1 MNLKEFISHIEE
13 GQIKAAD
20 IPMLA
25 LCILCAVI
33 VIVGW
38 IGCIIWFLGTLV
50 FALVCGASKLLMLI
64 PCIIIFS
71 ILSAI
76 IWWFY
81 MSTDSI

>member
-1 MNLKEFISHIEE
+1 MNLREFISHL
-13 GQIKAAD
+13 QIKAGD

-38 IGCIIWFLGTLV
+38 IGCIIWFLCTLV
-50 FALVCGASKLLMLI
+50 CALVCGASKLLMLI

-81 MSTDSI
+81 MNTDSI